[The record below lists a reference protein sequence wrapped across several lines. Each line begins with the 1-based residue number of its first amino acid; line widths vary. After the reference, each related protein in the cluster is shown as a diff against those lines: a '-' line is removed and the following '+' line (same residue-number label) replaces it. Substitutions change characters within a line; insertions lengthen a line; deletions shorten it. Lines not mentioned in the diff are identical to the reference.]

1 MARLQQEIENLKAD
15 RAPGGGEKVK
25 SLKESS
31 NPEGCYDL
39 DREQISRE
47 LTGRTGWKG
56 QIPLTGSSAHIFLNW
71 LQHDFV
77 RFFILLLSLPSGG

>member
-47 LTGRTGWKG
+47 LTGRTG
-56 QIPLTGSSAHIFLNW
+56 
-71 LQHDFV
+71 
-77 RFFILLLSLPSGG
+77 